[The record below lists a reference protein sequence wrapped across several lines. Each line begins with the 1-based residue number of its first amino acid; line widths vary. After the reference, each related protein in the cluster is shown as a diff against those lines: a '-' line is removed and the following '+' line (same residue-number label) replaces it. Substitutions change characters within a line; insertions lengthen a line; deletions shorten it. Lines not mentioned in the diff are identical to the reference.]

1 MLKATDSQNAIEFF
15 YISLKHKEIYCRMNL
30 KGVSG
35 CKDIAKIELC
45 TSQNSNSESYSTL
58 TNVRATKERYN
69 LKEVI
74 YIIIYQD

>member
-1 MLKATDSQNAIEFF
+1 
-15 YISLKHKEIYCRMNL
+15 MNL
-30 KGVSG
+30 EGVSG

-58 TNVRATKERYN
+58 TNVRATREKYN